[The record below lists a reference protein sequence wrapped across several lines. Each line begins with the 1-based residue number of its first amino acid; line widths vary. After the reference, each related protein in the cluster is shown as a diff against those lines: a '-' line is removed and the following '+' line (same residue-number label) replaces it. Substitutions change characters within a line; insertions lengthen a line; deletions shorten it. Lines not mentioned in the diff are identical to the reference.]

1 MTIASMTGFA
11 RAEGGDD
18 RLRWVWEARSVNGKS
33 LDLRLRLPNGW
44 EMFDP
49 LVRKAAQARFK
60 RGNIAISLEVKGAQD
75 RGALQINEPLL
86 NALIGRCADAG
97 QDGRIDTLLTVRGV
111 VEAASDSDAPDL
123 TSDAERI
130 AAMQSDLNDAID
142 RLAEMRGEEGGRIAS
157 VLRDHLGEIETLVEA
172 AQTCADAAPAAIRGR
187 LEQQIAELL
196 ENNTQVSPDRL
207 AQEAAMLAVKADVRE
222 ELDRLSAHIDAA
234 RDLLREGDEKG
245 GAIGRRF
252 DFLCQEFNREANTI
266 ASKSAA
272 LELTRIGLDLKASI
286 DRLREQVQNIE

>member
-60 RGNIAISLEVKGAQD
+60 RGNIAINLEVKGAQD

-111 VEAASDSDAPDL
+111 VEAASDSDAPDQ
-123 TSDAERI
+123 TPDAERI

-187 LEQQIAELL
+187 LEQQITELL

-266 ASKSAA
+266 ASKSTA

>member
-44 EMFDP
+44 EIFDP

-60 RGNIAISLEVKGAQD
+60 RGNIAINLEVKGAQD

-86 NALIGRCADAG
+86 NALIGRCTDAG

-142 RLAEMRGEEGGRIAS
+142 RLAEMRGEEGERIAS

-187 LEQQIAELL
+187 LEQQITELL